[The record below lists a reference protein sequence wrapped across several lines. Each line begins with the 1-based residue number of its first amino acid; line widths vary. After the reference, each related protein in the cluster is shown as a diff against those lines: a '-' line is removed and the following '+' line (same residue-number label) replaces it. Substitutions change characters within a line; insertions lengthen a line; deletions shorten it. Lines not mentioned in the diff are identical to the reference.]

1 MKTLYKNIPIRY
13 RISIALVVLMI
24 GSIMIASAAG
34 FFPNEQAAILRQRA
48 KLSVTLAINASAL
61 LTAKQPGLCKLSL
74 DGIVERD
81 DQILSVS
88 LINQEQEVV
97 VSSGSHPERWDEAL
111 ENGIHQMRV
120 PVFKGETQ
128 WGEMRLRFSDTGGW
142 MGLNYWAPAWLL
154 IVLIPA
160 CFTQFSFFLRRTL
173 NSLDTSGAVPE
184 HVENTLN
191 TFSVGLVLLNERGQI
206 IFSNVRFDEYL
217 SLGKDKILGQPLS
230 HLDCRLPEVAPEQSD
245 TELPWEIA
253 RDTGRPISERIV
265 QRHVNDRLLTFTVNS
280 TPIGGKGFLVTF
292 DDITLIEENKVALA
306 QARDEAQNAN
316 EAKSQFL
323 ANMSHEIRTPL
334 NAVLGFTDVL
344 RRGLVTDSNEAHGHL
359 NMIHRSGAHLL
370 ELINDILDLSKIE
383 SGRLQVET
391 IDTQIDHLIVDVA
404 ETLRVRADEN
414 DLDLNVR
421 FDTAIPRVI
430 QSDPTRLRQV
440 ITNLVG
446 NAIKFTE
453 SGSVTIATHLVDATN
468 DSPPHLEV
476 NVIDTGIGMTKDQQ
490 AKIFE
495 KFVQADTS
503 TTRKFGGTGLGL
515 SISRQLAEAMG
526 GSLTVD
532 GEPGVGSTFTV
543 SIPVAEMTLQ
553 DLVDPQEIAALAKE
567 RADSAMSGGLIR
579 LPSNQSILVVDDGEG
594 NRRLIEVVLKRAGAK
609 VVCASNGL
617 EAIEAIA
624 EQDFAIILMD
634 MQMPVV
640 DGYTATKR
648 LRAAGLK
655 TPIVALT
662 GNAMKGDR
670 ERCLAAGCDDFVTK
684 PVNIDQLLEVIAS
697 YIGYG
702 EASEDETNQTL
713 SLKSS
718 MQLGPPQSENET
730 ISTGTGTGPIYP
742 TLPMDDP
749 DFREITSGFV
759 DRLPE
764 RFTKMR
770 QHLDNGDFESLREDA
785 HWLKGAGGTV
795 GLGVFGTPAAEL
807 EIAAKQED
815 ASLTNRLIQ
824 QLENLLDRIVID
836 ETAGGSV
843 ESCDSVISPK
853 VAIESESSPDQSII
867 HCDMPLDDEDFR
879 RIIADFIARL
889 DVRFKTLTQ
898 AANENDYEVMA
909 AEAHWMI
916 GSAGTVGYGCFVSP
930 AMDLL
935 ECAMRE
941 DSQGC
946 EKVVRHILEMRGR
959 LEVPEPN
966 APQNA
971 ISS

>member
-1 MKTLYKNIPIRY
+1 MKNLYQRIPIRY
-13 RISIALVVLMI
+13 RLSIALVALMI
-24 GSIMIASAAG
+24 GSILIASAAG
-34 FFPNEQAAILRQRA
+34 FFPNEQAAVLKQRS
-48 KLSVTLAINASAL
+48 KLSVSLAINASAL

-81 DQILSVS
+81 DQLLSVS
-88 LINQEQEVV
+88 LINQTKDVV
-97 VSSGSHPERWDEAL
+97 VSSGSNSELWDDSL
-111 ENGIHQMRV
+111 ENGIRQMRI
-120 PVFKGETQ
+120 PVFQGESK
-128 WGEMRLRFSDTGGW
+128 WGEMRIRFSDTGGW

-160 CFTQFSFFLRRTL
+160 CLTQFSIFLRRTL
-173 NSLDTSGAVPE
+173 NSLDTSGAFPE

-206 IFSNVRFDEYL
+206 IFSNLRFDNYL
-217 SLGKDKILGQPLS
+217 ALEKEATMGRTLS
-230 HLDCRLPEVAPEQSD
+230 ELAWHLPEDESNNNSQ
-245 TELPWEIA
+245 ELPWDIA
-253 RDTGRPISERIV
+253 RATGRPTSEQIV
-265 QRHVNDRLLTFTVNS
+265 QQQVDDRLLTFTVNS

-306 QARDEAQNAN
+306 QARDQAQSAN

-344 RRGLVTDSNEAHGHL
+344 RRGLVTDSDEAYGHL

-391 IDTQIDHLIVDVA
+391 IDTQVDHLITDVA
-404 ETLRVRADEN
+404 ETLRVRADEHG
-414 DLDLNVR
+414 LDLNVQ

-453 SGSVTIATHLVDATN
+453 SGSVTIATRLCDASQI
-468 DSPPHLEV
+468 DPLQLSID
-476 NVIDTGIGMTKDQQ
+476 VIDTGIGMTKEQQ

-503 TTRKFGGTGLGL
+503 TTRQFGGTGLGL

-543 SIPVAEMTLQ
+543 TLPIAEMTLQ
-553 DLVDPQEIAALAKE
+553 DMIEPHEIAVAAKE
-567 RADSAMSGGLIR
+567 RADSSASGGIIR
-579 LPSNQSILVVDDGEG
+579 LPSDQSILVVDDGEG
-594 NRRLIEVVLKRAGAK
+594 NRRLIEVVLTRAGTN
-609 VVCASNGL
+609 VTCASNGL

-624 EQDFAIILMD
+624 EKDFSLILMD
-634 MQMPVV
+634 MQMPIV
-640 DGYTATKR
+640 DGYTATRR
-648 LRAAGLK
+648 LRQAGLT
-655 TPIVALT
+655 TPIIALT

-670 ERCLAAGCDDFVTK
+670 ERCEAAGCDDFVTK
-684 PVNIDQLLEVIAS
+684 PVNIDHLLEVIAS
-697 YIGYG
+697 YVGY
-702 EASEDETNQTL
+702 EKDDDKVSQQPHAL
-713 SLKSS
+713 PAF
-718 MQLGPPQSENET
+718 QLGFTEKEN
-730 ISTGTGTGPIYP
+730 GTKTQPAENGPIYP

-749 DFREITSGFV
+749 DFKEITQGFI
-759 DRLPE
+759 DRLPHRLE
-764 RFTKMR
+764 TMR
-770 QHLDNGDFESLREDA
+770 QYLANRNFDSLREEA

-795 GLGVFGTPAAEL
+795 GLAIFGAPAAEL

-815 ASLTNRLIQ
+815 PDTAVNLVE
-824 QLENLLDRIVID
+824 QLESLLGRIVID
-836 ETAGGSV
+836 PSDNSPTKAV
-843 ESCDSVISPK
+843 ESFSSRANDSD
-853 VAIESESSPDQSII
+853 ESGHSTIP
-867 HCDMPLDDEDFR
+867 CDMPLDDDDFR
-879 RIIADFIARL
+879 RIIADFVTRFDIRL
-889 DVRFKTLTQ
+889 RTLSK
-898 AANENDYEVMA
+898 AANNEDYVALASE
-909 AEAHWMI
+909 AEWMI
-916 GSAGTVGYGCFVSP
+916 GSVGTVGYGSFVDP
-930 AMDLL
+930 AMELL
-935 ECAMRE
+935 EYALAE
-941 DSQGC
+941 DSNRCRELTQ
-946 EKVVRHILEMRGR
+946 HILSMRDR

-966 APQNA
+966 SPQNA